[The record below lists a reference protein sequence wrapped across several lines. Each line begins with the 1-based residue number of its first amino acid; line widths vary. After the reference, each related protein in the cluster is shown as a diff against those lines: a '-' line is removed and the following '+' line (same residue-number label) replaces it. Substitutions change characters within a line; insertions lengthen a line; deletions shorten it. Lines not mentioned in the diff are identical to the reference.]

1 VRAAAGTARNRR
13 GSVGLSV
20 LLLMLLLDL
29 ILVGAVVA
37 GARELDLDRERVD
50 GARAQYAADAAMN
63 IAMREVYTATDE
75 DGDGGVGT
83 VSNDGNEGDDPALG
97 AARFS
102 AARTAG
108 SPSVITASAR
118 CGDARRSLAIKAP

>member
-1 VRAAAGTARNRR
+1 MTLKGDQQRNRR

-29 ILVGAVVA
+29 ILVGAVIA
-37 GARELDLDRERVD
+37 GARELDLDRERLD

-63 IAMREVYTATDE
+63 RALREVYAATDE

-83 VSNDGNEGDDPALG
+83 ISNDANESDDPALG
-97 AARFS
+97 VARFS

-108 SPSVITASAR
+108 SPSVITASSW
-118 CGDARRSLAIKAP
+118 CGDAQRSLSISMP